1 MLHTVGVTAALVD
14 LGGLDPHVLLAVAV
28 ALIFVQTALVVGFLV
43 PAGKAAVLT
52 GVMAGVG
59 HVSLPLAFVALAA
72 SAIGGA
78 AVGYLI
84 GRRHGPAIFE
94 HRRLERHRP
103 RLDRA
108 RTLVQERAGFALL
121 TGRSIAV
128 LRATTPALAGTVGV
142 SGRRFA
148 LFNVVGGLAWAAV
161 FVGTGYLGG
170 RALPGLE
177 NHTTALAVAGAVVVL
192 VLGVLVVRR
201 RQDSAHSSCQPSTS
215 SALRDAGPV

>member
-1 MLHTVGVTAALVD
+1 MLHTVRVTAALVD

-28 ALIFVQTALVVGFLV
+28 TLIFVQTALVVGFVV

-52 GVMAGVG
+52 GVLAGVG
-59 HVSLPLAFVALAA
+59 QVSLPLAFVALAA

-78 AVGYLI
+78 AVGYLV
-84 GRRHGPAIFE
+84 GRRHGSAIFE

-108 RTLVQERAGFALL
+108 RALVQQRAGFALL
-121 TGRSIAV
+121 AGRSIAV

-148 LFNVVGGLAWAAV
+148 VFNVAGGLAWAAV

-170 RALPGLE
+170 RALPGLGD
-177 NHTTALAVAGAVVVL
+177 HTTALAVAGAVVVL
-192 VLGVLVVRR
+192 VLGVLLVRR
-201 RQDSAHSSCQPSTS
+201 RRRVPTGRSGRPAWASG
-215 SALRDAGPV
+215 GPGSR

>member
-1 MLHTVGVTAALVD
+1 MLHTVRVTAAWWD
-14 LGGLDPHVLLAVAV
+14 LGGLDPHVLLVVAV
-28 ALIFVQTALVVGFLV
+28 ALIFVQTALVIGFLV

-52 GVMAGVG
+52 GVLAGVG
-59 HVSLPLAFVALAA
+59 HVSLPVAFVTLAA
-72 SAIGGA
+72 AAIGGA
-78 AVGYLI
+78 SVGYLV

-108 RTLVQERAGFALL
+108 RDLVQQRAGFALL
-121 TGRSIAV
+121 AGRSIAV

-142 SGRRFA
+142 SSRRFA
-148 LFNVVGGLAWAAV
+148 VFNVVGGLAWAGV

-170 RALPGLE
+170 RAMPGLE

-192 VLGVLVVRR
+192 VLGAIVVRR
-201 RQDSAHSSCQPSTS
+201 RRTTS
-215 SALRDAGPV
+215 GRSGHPAWVSGGQESR